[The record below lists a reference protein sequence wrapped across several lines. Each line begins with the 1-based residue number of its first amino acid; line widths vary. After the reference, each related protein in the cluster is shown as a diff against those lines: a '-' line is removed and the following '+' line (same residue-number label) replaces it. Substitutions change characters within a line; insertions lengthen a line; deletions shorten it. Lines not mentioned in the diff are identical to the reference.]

1 MKVDVRFTFN
11 RTPLKLMHRA
21 LEVGY
26 KMVEENTLASLN
38 LGTHLDLLLGER
50 DQGLR

>member
-1 MKVDVRFTFN
+1 MNVRFTFN

-21 LEVGY
+21 LEIGY
-26 KMVEENTLASLN
+26 RMVEENTLASLN
-38 LGTHLDLLLGER
+38 LNTHLDVLLGER